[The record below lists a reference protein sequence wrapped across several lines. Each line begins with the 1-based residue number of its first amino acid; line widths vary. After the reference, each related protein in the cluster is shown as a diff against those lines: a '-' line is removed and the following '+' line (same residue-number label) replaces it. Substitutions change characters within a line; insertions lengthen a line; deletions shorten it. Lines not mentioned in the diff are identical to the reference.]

1 MQGRLRNMT
10 FKTLYLKRRED
21 KRLQAGHLWV
31 FSNEIDT
38 KKSPLKSFE
47 PGETVNVLS
56 SEGKNL
62 GSAYVNPHSL
72 IAARIYDEH
81 KNCELSQEWFEQRF
95 SQALALREMMFDK
108 PYYRLCFSEGDFIP
122 GLIVDRFNDCFVL
135 QINTAGIEAAKVQML
150 GALENL
156 FSPRTIVLRNDS
168 ASRTLESLEKTVDLV
183 KGEITEDICLE
194 ENDVKYRVDVLKGQ
208 KTGWFYDQR
217 ISRKNMMPQVKGKT
231 VLDIFSYTGSWS
243 ICAASAGANEVTAI
257 DVSQAALDKLVKNAE
272 MNDVQDKVKIVCDD
286 AFNAMQ
292 AMSHEKQVFDVVF
305 IDPPAF
311 IKRKKDIKE
320 GQQAYIRA
328 NRLAMNL
335 VKPGGLLVSSSCS
348 YHMSQ
353 ANLQNSLLKASRKL
367 KRSIQVL
374 SYGYQ
379 GPDHPIHPAIEESAY
394 LKTITVRVN

>member
-1 MQGRLRNMT
+1 MT
-10 FKTLYLKRRED
+10 FKSLYLKRRED
-21 KRLQAGHLWV
+21 KRLRAGHLWI

-38 KKSPLKSFE
+38 KKSSLKSFE
-47 PGETVNVLS
+47 PGEMVNVLS
-56 SEGKNL
+56 AEGKNL

-72 IAARIYDEH
+72 IAARVYDETKH
-81 KNCELSQEWFEQRF
+81 CELNQDWFEQRLLR
-95 SQALALREMMFDK
+95 ALSLREMMFDK
-108 PYYRLCFSEGDFIP
+108 PYYRLIFSEGDSIP
-122 GLIVDRFNDCFVL
+122 GLIVDRFDDCFVL
-135 QINTAGIEAAKVQML
+135 QINTAGLDAVKELLLA
-150 GALENL
+150 ALENL
-156 FSPRTIVLRNDS
+156 FDPKIIVLRNDS
-168 ASRTLESLEKTVDLV
+168 ASRKLESLEQSVDLI

-194 ENDVKYRVDVLKGQ
+194 ENGVKYQVDVLRGQ

-217 ISRKNMMPQVKGKT
+217 ISRKNMMSQVKEKT

-243 ICAASAGANEVTAI
+243 ICAASAGASEVTAV
-257 DVSQAALDKLVKNAE
+257 DVSQAALDCLVKNAE
-272 MNDVQDKVKIVCDD
+272 INEVQDRVTTICDD
-286 AFNAMQ
+286 AFAAMQ
-292 AMSHEKQVFDVVF
+292 TMSHEKQLFDVVF

-320 GQQAYIRA
+320 GQQAYTRA

-335 VKPGGLLVSSSCS
+335 VKPGGLLISSSCS

-367 KRSIQVL
+367 KRPIQVL
-374 SYGYQ
+374 SYGHQ

>member
-1 MQGRLRNMT
+1 MT
-10 FKTLYLKRRED
+10 FKSLYLKRRED
-21 KRLQAGHLWV
+21 KRLRAGHLWI

-38 KKSPLKSFE
+38 QKSPLKSFTA
-47 PGETVNVLS
+47 GDIVNVLS
-56 SEGKNL
+56 AEGKNL

-72 IAARIYDEH
+72 IAARIYDER
-81 KNCELSQEWFEQRF
+81 KNIELNQSWFEQRLL
-95 SQALALREMMFDK
+95 QALSLREMMFDK
-108 PYYRLCFSEGDFIP
+108 PYYRLCFSEGDSLP
-122 GLIVDRFNDCFVL
+122 GLIIDRFNDCFVL
-135 QINTAGIEAAKVQML
+135 QINTAGIDAVKDHLLA
-150 GALENL
+150 ALENL
-156 FSPRTIVLRNDS
+156 FDPQTIVLRNDS
-168 ASRTLESLEKTVDLV
+168 ASRGLEALEKTVELV
-183 KGEITEDICLE
+183 KGEITEDIWLE
-194 ENDVKYRVDVLKGQ
+194 ENGVKYQVDVLKGQ

-217 ISRKNMMPQVKGKT
+217 MSRKQMMPLVKAKT
-231 VLDIFSYTGSWS
+231 VLDVFSYTGSWS
-243 ICAASAGANEVTAI
+243 ICAAKAGASEVTAV
-257 DVSQAALDKLVKNAE
+257 DVSQAALDCLVKNAE
-272 MNDVQDKVKIVCDD
+272 ANAVQERVNTVCDD

-292 AMSHEKQVFDVVF
+292 DMSHKKQLFDIVF

-335 VKPGGLLVSSSCS
+335 VKPGGLLISSSCS

-367 KRSIQVL
+367 KRPIQVL
-374 SYGYQ
+374 SYGHQ